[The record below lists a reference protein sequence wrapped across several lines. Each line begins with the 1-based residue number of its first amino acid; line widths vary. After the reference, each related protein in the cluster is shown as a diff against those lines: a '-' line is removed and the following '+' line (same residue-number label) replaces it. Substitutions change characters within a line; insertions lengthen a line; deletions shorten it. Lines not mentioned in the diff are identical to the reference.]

1 MCDMHMYV
9 CMSSLQMYEY
19 LPLNALEQNKN
30 CITLKNRKNLD
41 KQATDEIMAS
51 ITSIALKFKSS

>member
-1 MCDMHMYV
+1 MYV